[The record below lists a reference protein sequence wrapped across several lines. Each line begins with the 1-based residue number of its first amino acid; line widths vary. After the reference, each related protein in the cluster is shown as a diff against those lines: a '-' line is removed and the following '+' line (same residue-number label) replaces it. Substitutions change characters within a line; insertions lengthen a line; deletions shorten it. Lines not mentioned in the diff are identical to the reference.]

1 MKRLLISIL
10 LVALLLVGCT
20 SNGAKVEELQS
31 EIAELQ
37 RHITQLEQQLAELE
51 AQVAEKDAR
60 QDKNEAIGEFALE
73 ALELQRV
80 FMNVAAKWTAWQQQ
94 SLLEMSPDNYPRY
107 KTHSKE
113 EEAIL
118 KGEELSHE
126 VRNAITSIELLY
138 APPEALETKGR
149 LLAEGD
155 SLSHALGDIMN
166 YYLAPDTHPPTLYE
180 EALDFIFFGLGE
192 IDKDI
197 RRELTDL
204 ALEYGQ

>member
-20 SNGAKVEELQS
+20 SNGAKVEQLQS
-31 EIAELQ
+31 RIAQLEQENAALKSQ
-37 RHITQLEQQLAELE
+37 VTQLEEQLAGEE
-51 AQVAEKDAR
+51 AG
-60 QDKNEAIGEFALE
+60 QDKSEAIALFAEE
-73 ALELQRV
+73 ALKLQSV
-80 FMNVAAKWTAWQQQ
+80 FMNVVWVDWVGWRHQ
-94 SLLEMSPDNYPRY
+94 SILESPSTYPRL
-107 KTHSKE
+107 KTRDKE
-113 EEAIL
+113 IEAINTIQ
-118 KGEELSHE
+118 GFSGE
-126 VRNAITSIELLY
+126 VRSTIATIELLY

-166 YYLAPDTHPPTLYE
+166 YYLAPDSHPLSLYQ
-180 EALDFIFFGLGE
+180 EAADFILDDLGE